1 MDLAQREQ
9 NKNERKVVMEN
20 KVVKIVAGDIF
31 NCDADAILQQ
41 VDCDGKVRN
50 SISSQIFKKYPVILN
65 WYKARCDE
73 DTKMKNI
80 SGSKSAL
87 LGFPQV
93 CYKEDYLIS
102 DVKDPQVIIN
112 LFTYENGC
120 FSPKALSSCLQWVNK
135 HYSGKKIAIPYL
147 KKQENSKS
155 WFDLFEIITKELTDC
170 DVTLYAIR
178 E

>member
-1 MDLAQREQ
+1 MK
-9 NKNERKVVMEN
+9 NKNVR
-20 KVVKIVAGDIF
+20 IVTGDVF
-31 NCDADAILQQ
+31 NCDADAILNQ

-50 SISSQIFKKYPVILN
+50 FISSQIFKKYPVVRN
-65 WYKARCDE
+65 WYKARCNE
-73 DTKMKNI
+73 DIKMKNI
-80 SGSKSAL
+80 SGSESAL
-87 LGFPQV
+87 LGFSQV

-135 HYSGKKIAIPYL
+135 HYSGKKIAILYL
-147 KKQENSKS
+147 KKHENSKS

-170 DVTLYAIR
+170 DVTLYAVKGK

>member
-1 MDLAQREQ
+1 
-9 NKNERKVVMEN
+9 MEN

-41 VDCDGKVRN
+41 VDCDGKAKN
-50 SISSQIFKKYPVILN
+50 SISSQIFKKYPVVYN

-93 CYKEDYLIS
+93 CYKEDYLI
-102 DVKDPQVIIN
+102 DAIEDEQVIIN
-112 LFTYENGC
+112 LFTSENGC

-135 HYSGKKIAIPYL
+135 HYFGKKIAIPYL
-147 KKQENSKS
+147 KKHENSKG
-155 WFDLFEIITKELTDC
+155 WFDLFEVITKELTNC